1 VKQKLHLRYS
11 FCDNGTI
18 FFAEIL
24 HVISFISS
32 EINIF
37 TLPKH
42 SKRSFALIFSSLTL
56 CTERFIQRL
65 PKTVTSA
72 HSCAQGIIDHKKYL
86 KINEGLVWSPLD
98 SMDPRMTLEEQKSL
112 VQEMVCFVLSHC
124 GLPSKLLCFD
134 DKKSFTKLLAL
145 WLLSFFH
152 HFKKSFWLGRVCQVA
167 WCFGKGPKDG
177 QTGVITSRV

>member
-18 FFAEIL
+18 FVAEIL

-98 SMDPRMTLEEQKSL
+98 SMDPRMTLEEQNPWCKKW
-112 VQEMVCFVLSHC
+112 FVLC
-124 GLPSKLLCFD
+124 CRIAVFRQNCYALMTRKALRNCLPSDYSVFFTISRRAFGWVVYVKWPDVSERDRKMGKLG
-134 DKKSFTKLLAL
+134 
-145 WLLSFFH
+145 LSP
-152 HFKKSFWLGRVCQVA
+152 LE
-167 WCFGKGPKDG
+167 
-177 QTGVITSRV
+177 